1 MDTSTLLVVLLV
13 ICVVLIGIIVML
25 VSTRKRTSGS
35 SVDEIRQLEGLEARV
50 AALDEVAKN
59 SAATQALLGQI
70 ATRLNE
76 TTTSQARD
84 AATTV
89 QSLSDTSRAVASL
102 SAALTQVQ
110 KDLAAVGQN
119 AAVQGR
125 YTSASLDQIRTNIE
139 QMNAVMVNKKAR
151 GSWGEYQLESLLALY
166 GGQST
171 RVWEAQYTL
180 STGVRADAALHLPSS
195 DRVLCIDSKF
205 PLEGYQHIVAAQA
218 NGDAQALSQARAK
231 LASHVKA
238 HIGAIA
244 TKYVVRDET
253 ADVAVMF
260 IPSEAVYYEICS
272 SMPDLVEGAIA
283 SRVLIV
289 SPTTLVG
296 VVLTLVGALADVE
309 RARNIDK
316 IVHRITLL
324 EDNAR
329 RLQERIAQCDK
340 SFTAASDKL
349 HQVRISADKIVGD
362 IERLGTSA
370 SLFEDESTN

>member
-1 MDTSTLLVVLLV
+1 MNSSTLIGALLFV
-13 ICVVLIGIIVML
+13 CAVLIGIIMAL
-25 VSTRKRTSGS
+25 VIARKTSS
-35 SVDEIRQLEGLEARV
+35 SSLADQAGALKGLETHTT
-50 AALDEVAKN
+50 ALDELAKN

-70 ATRLNE
+70 EQRLNE
-76 TTTSQARD
+76 SKTSQVRD
-84 AATTV
+84 TAATM
-89 QSLSDTSRAVASL
+89 QSLDDTSRAVAGL
-102 SAALTQVQ
+102 SQALVQVQ

-119 AAVQGR
+119 TSVQGR
-125 YTSASLDQIRTNIE
+125 YTSTSLEQIRTNIE

-166 GGQST
+166 GGNSK

-180 STGVRADAALHLPSS
+180 STGVRADAVLHLPSS
-195 DRVLCIDSKF
+195 NRVLCVDSKF
-205 PLEGYQHIVAAQA
+205 PLEAYQRIVAAQTA
-218 NGDAQALSQARAK
+218 SDAAAVLRARAQ
-231 LASHVKA
+231 LASHVKT
-238 HIGAIA
+238 HIASIA
-244 TKYVVRDET
+244 NKYVVRDET

-272 SMPDLVEGAIA
+272 SMPELVEGAVA
-283 SRVLIV
+283 SHVLIA

-309 RARNIDK
+309 RVRNIDK

-349 HQVRISADKIVGD
+349 HQVRISADKIAGD

-370 SLFEDESTN
+370 SIFDDESTN